1 MCGILGAITSKNI
14 PEQKFCK
21 ALSFLKHRG
30 PDETGYLKQEGFYLG
45 CDRLKII
52 DLKTGTQPLCNEDGK
67 VWIVFNGEI
76 YNYRELRED
85 LVEKGHRFK
94 TYSDTEVIVHLY
106 EEYQEE
112 CLQYLKGMFAFAI
125 YDKSNKTCILAR
137 DRFGIKPLFYYHEKD
152 FFLFSSEISPIL
164 YLLDKKPRLSVEGL
178 NLYFWLDYIPSPYTI
193 YEEIYSLLPGHY
205 IKISPEN
212 MKIIQY
218 YRLSSVELTKIP
230 FRFASEW
237 LKSAIR
243 ESIDYHLVSDV
254 EIGIFLSGGLDS
266 SIIASEMSKKY
277 SGVKAF
283 TIGFDH
289 PSYDESEYAKTVC
302 DKFAL
307 HNINYRLN
315 CKNLAK
321 LFLDL
326 ISQLEQPFGDHS
338 VVPTYFLSR
347 VASQYVKTVI
357 SGDGGDE
364 AFLGYQTYIG
374 HRIFEIIKTIPRKF
388 RESFLRS
395 TLRMVPRSDKY
406 FSLHF
411 CLQRFVRSQSDNE
424 IERHIAWME
433 TFGKEREQLLLCFQP
448 VEGKY
453 IEMILNK
460 YDKNFTDLFSK
471 LQVFDIY
478 TYLSNGILYKTDFS
492 SMKNSLEVRVP
503 FLEHQLVELGV
514 SLPSPLKISGIK
526 YTKRILRGS
535 YKDVLPAV
543 IWRKKKKGF
552 SLPTA
557 SLIREELGPLL
568 LEYIKSAPDFINK
581 EYALKLFNE
590 HLNRIADNRK
600 QLWNLLVFLH
610 WYENNCR

>member
-1 MCGILGAITSKNI
+1 MCGILGAITSKDI

-85 LVEKGHRFK
+85 LVGKGHRFK

-106 EEYQEE
+106 EEYQEG

-125 YDKSNKTCILAR
+125 YDKGKNTCILAR
-137 DRFGIKPLFYYHEKD
+137 DRFGIKPLFYYQEKD

-193 YEEIYSLLPGHY
+193 YEGIYSLLPGHY

-218 YRLSSVELTKIP
+218 YRLSSVELMKIP

-237 LKSAIR
+237 LKSSIR

-277 SGVKAF
+277 SGMKAF

-307 HNINYRLN
+307 HNINYKLN
-315 CKNLAK
+315 SKNLAK

-374 HRIFEIIKTIPRKF
+374 HHIFEIIRTIPRKF

-395 TLRMVPRSDKY
+395 MLRLVPRSDKY

-411 CLQRFVRSQSDNE
+411 CIQRFVRSQSDSE

-453 IEMILNK
+453 TEMILNK
-460 YDKNFTDLFSK
+460 YGKNFTDLFSK
-471 LQVFDIY
+471 LQAFDIY

-503 FLEHQLVELGV
+503 FLDHQLVELGV

-526 YTKRILRGS
+526 STKHILRQS

-543 IWRKKKKGF
+543 VWRKKKKGF

-557 SLIREELGPLL
+557 RLIRKELGSLL

-581 EYALKLFNE
+581 EYALKLFDE
-590 HLNRIADNRK
+590 HLHRRTDNRK
-600 QLWNLLVFLH
+600 PLWNLLVFLH
-610 WYENNCR
+610 WYENNH